1 MRPASRLTEMFAP
14 EQLAGIRAMITAGG
28 TPLGGDM
35 MDLMPKLGAIV
46 CYGSGYDGIDLE
58 AAAKRRIAVGHS
70 PGANASSVADI
81 AMILMLAV
89 TRRLLVADDYV
100 RSGNWAAAKPSP
112 MMRPQPGMR
121 GRRVGVYGMGEIGR
135 KIAARV
141 AAFESEVGYF
151 SRSRRELP
159 YRYFPSLAALA
170 QWCSVLMIAV
180 RAGPDTHH
188 AVDAEIL
195 RKLGPDG
202 YVVNIA
208 RGSVID
214 QQALVTALADK
225 TIAGAGLDVYAT
237 EPHPPDALTAFPNV
251 VLTPHIGGHTV
262 EFASRDAGLRDRQFG
277 GVFRRPA
284 AALWGPGRLSRQ
296 FWDHNGPKP
305 TKLVRILPSIG
316 ARLDLRLARRKK
328 LVTQPLPGVL
338 AVAGTSVL
346 AFRKPDTIGDHSF
359 QDVRMDCSKGRK
371 PVALEECG
379 QGSFGLP
386 EAPRSCPRLQAPA
399 AKPKVSSR
407 A

>member
-1 MRPASRLTEMFAP
+1 
-14 EQLAGIRAMITAGG
+14 
-28 TPLGGDM
+28 
-35 MDLMPKLGAIV
+35 MPKLGAIV
-46 CYGSGYDGIDLE
+46 CYGTGYDGVDLA
-58 AAAKRRIAVGHS
+58 AAAKRSITVGHS

-81 AMILMLAV
+81 AMTLMLAV

-170 QWCSVLMIAV
+170 EWCSVLMIAV

-195 RKLGPDG
+195 KGLGADG

-214 QQALVTALADK
+214 QQALVAALTDK

-237 EPHPPDALTAFPNV
+237 EPHAPDALTAFPNV

-262 EFASRDAGLRDRQFG
+262 ESHIAMQDCVMANLEAFFA
-277 GVFRRPA
+277 
-284 AALWGPGRLSRQ
+284 GR
-296 FWDHNGPKP
+296 
-305 TKLVRILPSIG
+305 
-316 ARLDLRLARRKK
+316 
-328 LVTQPLPGVL
+328 PLPY
-338 AVAGTSVL
+338 AVRGA
-346 AFRKPDTIGDHSF
+346 
-359 QDVRMDCSKGRK
+359 
-371 PVALEECG
+371 
-379 QGSFGLP
+379 
-386 EAPRSCPRLQAPA
+386 
-399 AKPKVSSR
+399 
-407 A
+407 